1 MPGRAVV
8 FDFFDTL
15 VDLLQEKLPT
25 EEHHGAP
32 VSASVH
38 ACHAAL
44 SERADVPFDVFTR
57 AVVEASK
64 AFAKSHY
71 AKGLE
76 VPTQL
81 RFEDVTR
88 RLDLDDAELPA
99 ILTRVHMGVLRSVV
113 APLPHHLGVLDDL
126 HRRARLGL
134 CSNFSHSETVLGIL
148 DETGLRAHLDAV
160 VVSDQFGVRKPRPEI
175 FEEVLARLE
184 VAPRDVIHVGDDL
197 HADVAGAAALGIR
210 TVWLTRRVR
219 DPEAKLLEHEG
230 PRPDHTVA
238 DLSAL
243 PALIEQLG

>member
-1 MPGRAVV
+1 VV

-15 VDLLQEKLPT
+15 VDLLQENLPT

-44 SERADVPFDVFTR
+44 SERADVPFDRFTR
-57 AVVEASK
+57 AVVDAGK
-64 AFAKSHY
+64 AFARSHY
-71 AKGLE
+71 ANGLE
-76 VPTQL
+76 VSTQL
-81 RFEDVTR
+81 RFADVTR
-88 RLDLDDAELPA
+88 RLGLEDAELPA

-126 HRRARLGL
+126 QRGARLGL
-134 CSNFSHSETVLGIL
+134 CSNFSHSDTVLGIL
-148 DETGLRAHLDAV
+148 DETGLRSRLDAV

-175 FEEVLARLE
+175 FEEVLARLG
-184 VAPRDVIHVGDDL
+184 VAPRDAIHVGDDL
-197 HADVAGAAALGIR
+197 QADVAGAGALGIR

-219 DPEAKLLEHEG
+219 NPEAKLLEHEG

-238 DLSAL
+238 DLSEL
-243 PALIEQLG
+243 PALLEQLG